1 MRLYLP
7 ILLLSFSLA
16 ACDGLEPEGDAS
28 QVFVESYQVANEPLQ
43 PVRLTRTSP
52 VDGRYDPTA
61 RAVREAGV
69 VIERLREDGSV
80 EATHPYREAQAGVYV
95 AVDPDATVL
104 PFQRYRL
111 RAETTA
117 GEIVTATTFV
127 PHGLE
132 LVSASAD
139 TVVYQ
144 EDGASAFR
152 VRRGPYPGR
161 QNVYIISTEALVPS
175 VETLT
180 PFYRNIL
187 EDEEGNIDPDDLTDN
202 RVNESFP
209 NNEAIYEV
217 DGDVVTVPLL
227 WFGVAF
233 YGPTRIAINA
243 LDDNLYNFVR
253 SVRVQHEG
261 GLGNSPGEIGSL
273 LEYVEGGTG
282 VFGSYAKAERM
293 VYIAR

>member
-1 MRLYLP
+1 M
-7 ILLLSFSLA
+7 
-16 ACDGLEPEGDAS
+16 
-28 QVFVESYQVANEPLQ
+28 
-43 PVRLTRTSP
+43 
-52 VDGRYDPTA
+52 
-61 RAVREAGV
+61 
-69 VIERLREDGSV
+69 
-80 EATHPYREAQAGVYV
+80 
-95 AVDPDATVL
+95 
-104 PFQRYRL
+104 
-111 RAETTA
+111 
-117 GEIVTATTFV
+117 
-127 PHGLE
+127 
-132 LVSASAD
+132 
-139 TVVYQ
+139 
-144 EDGASAFR
+144 
-152 VRRGPYPGR
+152 
-161 QNVYIISTEALVPS
+161 STEALVPS
-175 VETLT
+175 AENLT